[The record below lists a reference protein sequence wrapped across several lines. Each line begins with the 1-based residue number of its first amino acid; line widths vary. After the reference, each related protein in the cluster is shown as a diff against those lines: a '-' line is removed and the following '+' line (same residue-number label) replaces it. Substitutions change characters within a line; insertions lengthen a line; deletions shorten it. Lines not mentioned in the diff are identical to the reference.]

1 MINISS
7 REGLFL
13 ILLVFCSSVTAQV
26 PVSQEPL
33 HRPVFVNKYIRLLD
47 VIVPAGDTTQFHIHQ
62 TPSLFVI
69 FSNNKTSSQIAGKN
83 WIEDQST
90 AGTTWYRSFS
100 PDILIHRVA
109 NRDTLP
115 FHVNDIEILSA
126 YDSSNTQ
133 KKPLQYPV
141 LFENERSFAYQ
152 LKNQDLTKKEIKA
165 RGPLIA
171 ELIAGDGVFFYNI
184 HTNHQ
189 EELRAGRFFYI
200 EPHTSFYFSTKGTS
214 AVNMI
219 VFEIK

>member
-1 MINISS
+1 MMNFSNKG
-7 REGLFL
+7 GLFSI
-13 ILLVFCSSVTAQV
+13 ILLFSSTLTAQV

-33 HRPVFVNKYIRLLD
+33 HRPALVNRYIRLLD

-69 FSNNKTSSQIAGKN
+69 LSNNKTSSQIKGKD

-109 NRDTLP
+109 NLDTSP
-115 FHVNDIEILSA
+115 FHANDIEILSSF
-126 YDSSNTQ
+126 DSTNTRR
-133 KKPLQYPV
+133 KPLQFPV
-141 LFENERSFAYQ
+141 LFENEKSVAYQ
-152 LKNQDLTKKEIKA
+152 LKKQDLNKIEIRG

-171 ELIAGDGVFFYNI
+171 ELVTGDGVFFYNMNTK
-184 HTNHQ
+184 HH

-200 EPHTSFYFSTKGTS
+200 EPLTSFYFTS
-214 AVNMI
+214 NGSSAINMI
-219 VFEIK
+219 LFEIK